1 MKIYNGIIKE
11 NNLELDLAFIG
22 HILSIEQIL
31 FLMKSLSPNFVE
43 KEDQIY
49 LLSNLQGYG
58 SDMNNFD
65 NSTSGKEKY
74 INNISISDVFYF
86 SEDDQSKEKEVQME
100 IGSYILEFW
109 KMRLLY
115 LFPQKKFNFLISEN
129 GLFDESGVCIT
140 FYQTYD

>member
-1 MKIYNGIIKE
+1 
-11 NNLELDLAFIG
+11 
-22 HILSIEQIL
+22 
-31 FLMKSLSPNFVE
+31 
-43 KEDQIY
+43 
-49 LLSNLQGYG
+49 
-58 SDMNNFD
+58 MNNFD

-115 LFPQKKFNFLISEN
+115 LFPQKKINFLISEN